1 MRKVT
6 FLLTS
11 ITVMILA
18 LLALFY
24 RPAAARTFPELIPL
38 PDGFQPE
45 GIVAGRGATLYAG
58 SLADGSIYQVNVR
71 TGEGELLVQGQSGQV
86 AVGLSFDR
94 RSGYLFVA
102 GGPTGTAT
110 VYDTR
115 RGELVAQYQLAE
127 QPAFIND
134 VIVTSRAAYFTN
146 SLQPVFYR
154 VPLGPA
160 GQLPAA
166 GEVESIPLTGDF
178 EQVEGFNANGIE
190 AAQNGRHLI
199 IVNTALGML
208 YKVDPETGVAVAIDL
223 GDDNAMN
230 GDGLLLQ
237 GNTLYVVQNFLNQV
251 AVIRLDRNL
260 TSGELVDT
268 ITHEAFDIPTTITS
282 FGNALY
288 VVNAR
293 FSTSPTP
300 DTEYNIVRVRAVRTR

>member
-110 VYDTR
+110 VYDTK

-166 GEVESIPLTGDF
+166 GEVESIPLAGDF

-293 FSTSPTP
+293 FSTPPAP
-300 DTEYNIVRVRAVRTR
+300 DTEYNIVRIRAVRTR

>member
-18 LLALFY
+18 LLALIY

-58 SLADGSIYQVNVR
+58 SLADGSIYQVNVH

-146 SLQPVFYR
+146 SLQAVFYR

-293 FSTSPTP
+293 FSTSPAP

>member
-1 MRKVT
+1 MRKAT

-18 LLALFY
+18 LLALIY

-166 GEVESIPLTGDF
+166 SEVESIPLAGDF

>member
-146 SLQPVFYR
+146 SLQAVFYR

>member
-1 MRKVT
+1 MRKAT

>member
-110 VYDTR
+110 VYDTAT
-115 RGELVAQYQLAE
+115 GELVAQYQLAE

-146 SLQPVFYR
+146 SLQAVFYR

-166 GEVESIPLTGDF
+166 GEVESVPLTGDF

-208 YKVDPETGVAVAIDL
+208 YKVDPETGVAEAIDL

-293 FSTSPTP
+293 FSTPPAP
-300 DTEYNIVRVRAVRTR
+300 DTEYNIVRIRAVRTR